1 LSQLKNKYYQNLLIQ
16 LLGIPLPAVVLT
28 ILLLKNNVP
37 VYEVFQ
43 SYSIS
48 ENVNIQLPIFGAMFL
63 FASTLIIYALDFLRD
78 IAFWQKSGVQIPKF
92 GKLLAGGYVILGFV
106 VIVGLIITMIKNG
119 ESKMILVGD
128 GLKGFLNG
136 YSAAII
142 VFIGFFV
149 IIKNSSKKYI
159 AILTSFIIA
168 LVAALSVFAP
178 IYLISDLE
186 GFKWMNDFIQPIMSY
201 LLLFIA
207 NVITVSFFEKE
218 KDAEGNTQNIWITN
232 EGLAKA
238 LIFIIPTLMIILHWF
253 FHWNIQQHSIF
264 YVFAIYLFMYYF
276 PAFFKKASVYRIVI
290 DLALLLVCI

>member
-16 LLGIPLPAVVLT
+16 LLGIPIPAVVLT
-28 ILLLKNNVP
+28 IILLKNNVP
-37 VYEVFQ
+37 VFEVFQ
-43 SYSIS
+43 SYSTS
-48 ENVNIQLPIFGAMFL
+48 ENANIQLPIFGAMFL
-63 FASTLIIYALDFLRD
+63 FASTLVIYALDFLRD

-92 GKLLAGGYVILGFV
+92 GKLLASGYVVLGFV

-136 YSAAII
+136 YTAAII
-142 VFIGFFV
+142 VLIGFFV
-149 IIKNSSKKYI
+149 IIKNSSLKFT
-159 AILTSFIIA
+159 AILTPTIIA
-168 LVAALSVFAP
+168 LVASMSVFAP
-178 IYLISDLE
+178 IYLISGLE

-218 KDAEGNTQNIWITN
+218 KDTEGNTQNIWNTH
-232 EGLAKA
+232 ESLAKA
-238 LIFIIPTLMIILHWF
+238 IVFVVPTLMIVLHWF

-264 YVFAIYLFMYYF
+264 FVFAIYLFMYYF